1 MLARSKILL
10 SAALIAS
17 TAALAA
23 TAQAKTYNI
32 TFAGG
37 HGTHLPW
44 MKAIKDFYIPEVDKR
59 LAAAGG
65 KDKIVWTEAF
75 GGTLAKVG
83 GVLEAVQEG
92 VADMGMVY
100 TIFEPAKLPLMSV
113 TFMAPFGS
121 SDVTLISKI
130 MVEMNAEMP
139 ELKAHWAKQNQVF
152 LGDIAADTDHTWT
165 KFPVHTLAD
174 YKGRKLGASGSLSLW
189 ANGIGAVAVQGDF
202 ATHYNNIKTGVYD
215 GLIAFTTGIFPIKIY
230 EVAPY
235 MTKVNLG
242 SMSIGAITINK
253 KLFDS
258 MSPETQKILRDV
270 GVEYSQ
276 RVSATMQKLAGVF
289 EKKMADYGTHISVF
303 PPAERKKW
311 AMTMPNIAANWV
323 KFNEQRGVP
332 AKKILEA
339 YMNKLRANHVELVR
353 DWDKGIE

>member
-44 MKAIKDFYIPEVDKR
+44 MKAIKEFYIPEVDKR

-121 SDVTLISKI
+121 YDVTLISKI

-165 KFPVHTLAD
+165 KFPVQHARTTTRA
-174 YKGRKLGASGSLSLW
+174 AS
-189 ANGIGAVAVQGDF
+189 
-202 ATHYNNIKTGVYD
+202 
-215 GLIAFTTGIFPIKIY
+215 
-230 EVAPY
+230 
-235 MTKVNLG
+235 
-242 SMSIGAITINK
+242 
-253 KLFDS
+253 
-258 MSPETQKILRDV
+258 
-270 GVEYSQ
+270 
-276 RVSATMQKLAGVF
+276 SA
-289 EKKMADYGTHISVF
+289 
-303 PPAERKKW
+303 PPARCRCGRM
-311 AMTMPNIAANWV
+311 ASARSPCRAISRRTTTTSRPASMT
-323 KFNEQRGVP
+323 G
-332 AKKILEA
+332 
-339 YMNKLRANHVELVR
+339 
-353 DWDKGIE
+353 

>member
-1 MLARSKILL
+1 MLTRTRILL
-10 SAALIAS
+10 VAALIAS
-17 TAALAA
+17 SAGFTGMAF
-23 TAQAKTYNI
+23 AKTYNI
-32 TFAGG
+32 TFVGG

-44 MKAIKDFYIPEVDKR
+44 MKAIKEFYIPEVDKR

-65 KDKIVWTEAF
+65 KDNIVWTEAF

-121 SDVTLISKI
+121 NDVTQISKI
-130 MVEMNAEMP
+130 MVELNAEMP

-165 KFPVHTLAD
+165 KFPVKSLED
-174 YKGRKLGASGSLSLW
+174 YRGRKLGASGSLSLW

-202 ATHYNNIKTGVYD
+202 ATHYNNVKTGVYD
-215 GLIAFTTGIFPIKIY
+215 GLIAFTTGIYPIKIF

-289 EKKMADYGTHISVF
+289 ESNMAKQGTHITEF
-303 PPAERKKW
+303 PQAERKKW
-311 AMTMPNIAANWV
+311 AMTMPNIAKDWV
-323 KFNEQRGVP
+323 KANESRGIP
-332 AKKILEA
+332 AKAMLEA
-339 YMNKLRANHVELVR
+339 YMGKLRANHVELVR
-353 DWDKGIE
+353 DWDKE

>member
-1 MLARSKILL
+1 
-10 SAALIAS
+10 
-17 TAALAA
+17 
-23 TAQAKTYNI
+23 
-32 TFAGG
+32 
-37 HGTHLPW
+37 
-44 MKAIKDFYIPEVDKR
+44 
-59 LAAAGG
+59 
-65 KDKIVWTEAF
+65 
-75 GGTLAKVG
+75 
-83 GVLEAVQEG
+83 
-92 VADMGMVY
+92 MVY

-121 SDVTLISKI
+121 DDVTLISKI

-139 ELKAHWAKQNQVF
+139 ELKEHWAKQGQVF

-165 KFPVHTLAD
+165 KFPVEKLED

-202 ATHYNNIKTGVYD
+202 ATHYNNVKTGVYD
-215 GLIAFTTGIFPIKIY
+215 GLIAFTTGVYPIKIH

-258 MSPETQKILRDV
+258 MSPDTQKIFREV

-276 RVSATMQKLAGVF
+276 RVSATMKNLAGVF
-289 EKKMADYGTHISVF
+289 EKKMAAEGAKISVF

-311 AMTMPNIAANWV
+311 AMTMPNIAADWV
-323 KFNEQRGVP
+323 KFNEARGVP
-332 AKKILEA
+332 AKKMLEA
-339 YMNKLRANHVELVR
+339 YMTKLRADHVELVR
-353 DWDKGIE
+353 DWDKE